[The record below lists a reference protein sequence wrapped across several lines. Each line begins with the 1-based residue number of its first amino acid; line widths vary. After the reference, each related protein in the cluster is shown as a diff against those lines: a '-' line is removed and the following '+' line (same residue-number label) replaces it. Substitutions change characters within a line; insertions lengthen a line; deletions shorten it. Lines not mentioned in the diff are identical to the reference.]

1 MNYRHGDWN
10 HLLADVCFLQGFREQ
25 LQITYNPFLKVNI
38 MITKEDLKQEIE
50 RLDSGYLELVFNL
63 LKQFPHQSKPD
74 PLSCS
79 RPIEYTGT
87 KVDKI
92 AQLQASQ
99 QDSLFLNDLHA
110 TNDDFAH
117 VDSENW

>member
-1 MNYRHGDWN
+1 
-10 HLLADVCFLQGFREQ
+10 
-25 LQITYNPFLKVNI
+25 

-99 QDSLFLNDLHA
+99 QDSLLKIDL
-110 TNDDFAH
+110 
-117 VDSENW
+117 

>member
-1 MNYRHGDWN
+1 
-10 HLLADVCFLQGFREQ
+10 
-25 LQITYNPFLKVNI
+25 

-79 RPIEYTGT
+79 RPIEYTGNDDT
-87 KVDKI
+87 I
-92 AQLQASQ
+92 
-99 QDSLFLNDLHA
+99 NDLA
-110 TNDDFAH
+110 FTDIVDAASYGKQLRTDSWQRSKDFRFLPNIELCSSF
-117 VDSENW
+117 V